1 MKKNKFFSGAL
12 FAENLRRFWPV
23 SVVGLFIY
31 FLSGPFLILTK
42 SVRDNYLYGS
52 VLNGTAGG
60 AMLNNLNFGF
70 LFVHL
75 VLPVVAAVC
84 VFSYLNRVGSV
95 AALHSMP
102 LSRRTLFVTNYLSGL
117 ALCVLPVVINWALLS
132 LCGAGLK
139 AFTASALGMWL
150 LVSFTIALF
159 MFSVAV
165 LACVVSGN
173 TVIATLTGFALGFL
187 VPAVWVC
194 MYAYAESFLY
204 GFEASDIWPQ
214 ITLTNPWLRTIYCGF
229 TIEGTLKAW
238 HCLVYIAVAIV
249 IAIAADILYH
259 VRKLE
264 RCGDSYVFG
273 WMQTIIGFL
282 FAFAFSTMTGL
293 VLFRGIGVWAY
304 VIGFAIGFVLGQMIS
319 LKTFHLFSRK
329 TLRNLII
336 FAVLMAL
343 IIGAFALDVF
353 GFEKKVPDPKNVQSV
368 SIEGIWTG
376 SAYRAVTFRTGPSV
390 ENAAAFHREI
400 LEQRPDEVY
409 EIMPARHSH
418 FALRYDL
425 KNGMKLTRQ
434 YSVESEFVAR
444 CESFTKLLQSEEMT
458 GSITGLA
465 SIQGE
470 KDFYVMREF
479 PFGVTEAGGFDNRSF
494 SGAEGEALL
503 NALVSDAK
511 AGKMTTAWARQP
523 LYSVEMTVR
532 RGFSDKTA
540 AQEYFSSFYGF
551 AGIDSYDGQAFIGRF
566 SFQINGDCKDTLE
579 FFEKAGFGV
588 TAAPGAD
595 RLIGVIFGSEEAEGN
610 HIFSLDYIPQSE
622 EGMAVLSPADMLRAT
637 VSAGYSGK
645 VSESCRWMSVCDTQ
659 GGGCVSNYT
668 MYIDIEKLPADIKS
682 AVEPY
687 VK

>member
-23 SVVGLFIY
+23 SAVGLFIY

-42 SVRDNYLYGS
+42 SVRDNYMYGS

-117 ALCVLPVVINWALLS
+117 ALCVLPIVINWALLS

-139 AFTASALGMWL
+139 AFTARALGMWL

-159 MFSVAV
+159 VFSVAV
-165 LACVVSGN
+165 LACIVSGN
-173 TVIATLTGFALGFL
+173 TVIATLTGFAFNFL
-187 VPAVWVC
+187 VAAVWVC
-194 MYAYAESFLY
+194 MYGYAESFLY
-204 GFEASDIWPQ
+204 GFEASDIFPQ
-214 ITLTNPWLRTIYCGF
+214 ITLTNPWMRAIYCGF
-229 TIEGTLKAW
+229 TYEGTLRAW

-249 IAIAADILYH
+249 IAAVADILYH

-343 IIGAFALDVF
+343 IIGCFALDVF
-353 GFEKKVPDPKNVQSV
+353 GFEKKVPDPQNVQSV
-368 SIEGIWTG
+368 SVEGIWTG
-376 SAYRAVTFRTGPSV
+376 SGYRAVTFKTEPSI
-390 ENAAAFHREI
+390 ENVAAFHREI
-400 LEQRPDEVY
+400 LEQRPDEEY

-418 FALRYDL
+418 FTLRYDL
-425 KNGMKLTRQ
+425 KNGTKLTRQ

-470 KDFYVMREF
+470 KDFYATRDF
-479 PFGVTEAGGFDNRSF
+479 PFSLTASDASDSRSF
-494 SGAEGEALL
+494 SGAEGQDLL
-503 NALVSDAK
+503 NALINDARY
-511 AGKMTTAWARQP
+511 GRMTTVWARQS

-532 RGFSDKTA
+532 REFSDKAA

-551 AGIDSYDGQAFIGRF
+551 VNIDSYDGQAFIGRF
-566 SFQINGDCKDTLE
+566 SFQINGDCKETLE

-588 TAAPGAD
+588 TAAPGTD
-595 RLIGVIFGSEEAEGN
+595 QLIGVIFGSEEAEGN

-622 EGMAVLSPADMLRAT
+622 EGMAVLSSSDMLRAA
-637 VSAGYSGK
+637 VEAGYSGK

-659 GGGCVSNYT
+659 GGRCVSNYT
-668 MYIDIEKLPADIKS
+668 MFIDIEKLPADLKA
-682 AVEPY
+682 AVEQY